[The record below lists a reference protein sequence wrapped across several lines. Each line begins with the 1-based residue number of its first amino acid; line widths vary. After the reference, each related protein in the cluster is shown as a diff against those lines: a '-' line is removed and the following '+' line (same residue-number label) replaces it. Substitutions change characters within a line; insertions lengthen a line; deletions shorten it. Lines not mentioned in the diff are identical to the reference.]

1 MNRPPAAGQSVR
13 SLLAVQQHFPD
24 QRSTLDAQTVRTFE
38 DIFEELHGRGKSFL
52 EVGSGHGFTC
62 VLFGLL
68 GAKEVHGIELVPAAV
83 HIAEQV
89 KQSIDPRLQVF
100 FRRGNAAAGLPYQD
114 GRFDVALLV
123 EVISHVVADD
133 LGAFLRDVVRVL
145 KPGGL
150 LYLSDGNNARS
161 WKRRRENYRIWE
173 RFDQGP
179 PTRGG
184 ETVHSH
190 RIAAPYVDIRREIA
204 SKAVPSLSREEAE
217 IIAARTFRFSAT
229 EVQEAALR
237 YAESGDWPA
246 SPFRRRLCPI
256 EPVHR
261 MYIEQ
266 LIDPLEVRR
275 LLRAAGCDEV
285 FCGPRRRL
293 PVQPVWTVLPWFT
306 FFFANGFKI
315 VARKR

>member
-1 MNRPPAAGQSVR
+1 MKRPPAAGHAAR
-13 SLLAVQQHFPD
+13 SLLAARERFPAHW
-24 QRSTLDAQTVRTFE
+24 STLDAQTVRTFE
-38 DIFEELHGRGKSFL
+38 EIFEELRGRGKSFL

-68 GAKEVHGIELVPAAV
+68 GAKEVHGIELVPTAV
-83 HIAEQV
+83 HVAEQV
-89 KQSIDPRLQVF
+89 KQSLGPDLQVF
-100 FRRGNAAAGLPYQD
+100 FQQGDAAEGLPYQD
-114 GRFDVALLV
+114 GRFEVVLLV
-123 EVISHVVADD
+123 EVISHVVTDD
-133 LGAFLRDVVRVL
+133 LGTFLRDVVRVL

-179 PTRGG
+179 PTRDG

-190 RIAAPYVDIRREIA
+190 TIAAPYVAVRREIA
-204 SKAVPSLSREEAE
+204 AQAAPSLSREEAE
-217 IIAARTFRFSAT
+217 AIAARTFRFSAA
-229 EVQEAALR
+229 EVKAAALR

-266 LIDPLEVRR
+266 LIDPLAVRA
-275 LLRAAGCDEV
+275 LLGAAGCDEV

-293 PVQPVWTVLPWFT
+293 PLQRAWTALPWFT
-306 FFFANGFKI
+306 FLFANGFKI

>member
-1 MNRPPAAGQSVR
+1 MNRLPAAGHPAR
-13 SLLAVQQHFPD
+13 SLLSVQENFPD
-24 QRSTLDAQTVRTFE
+24 QWSTLDAQTVSTFE
-38 DIFEELHGRGKSFL
+38 QIFQELHGRGKSFL

-62 VLFGLL
+62 VLFALL
-68 GAKEVHGIELVPAAV
+68 GAHEVHGIELVPSALHV
-83 HIAEQV
+83 AEQV
-89 KQSIDPRLQVF
+89 KQSIDPNLQVF
-100 FRRGNAAAGLPYQD
+100 FRQGNAAERLPYPD
-114 GRFDVALLV
+114 ASFDVVLLV
-123 EVISHVVADD
+123 EVISHVVMDD
-133 LGAFLRDVVRVL
+133 LRAFLREVVRVL

-190 RIAAPYVDIRREIA
+190 KIAAPYVDIRREIA

-217 IIAARTFRFSAT
+217 IIAARTFRFSAA
-229 EVQEAALR
+229 EVKEAALR

-246 SPFRRRLCPI
+246 SPFRRRHCPI

-285 FCGPRRRL
+285 FCGPRRRVPL
-293 PVQPVWTVLPWFT
+293 QPVWTVLPWFT
-306 FFFANGFKI
+306 FLFANGFKI